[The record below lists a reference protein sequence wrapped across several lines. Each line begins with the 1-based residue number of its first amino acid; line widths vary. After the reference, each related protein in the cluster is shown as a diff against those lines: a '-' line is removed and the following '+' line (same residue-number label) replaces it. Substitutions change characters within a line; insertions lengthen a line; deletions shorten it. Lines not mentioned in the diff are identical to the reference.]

1 VEGGVYRR
9 RTAALVTRQRTGALL
24 IPEEHL
30 EKHRR
35 RFPRFKPLNA
45 QVLFA
50 VRALAQRINDDATA
64 RLTELHLTARQ
75 YNYLSVIYV
84 EESVTPNE
92 IGTLIHTANPTVTS
106 MLNALERDGLI
117 TRKQHPEDGRSSVV
131 TLTARGKAVYEK
143 AFQLH
148 HDSMEETM
156 AALNATEREQLV
168 DLLVRLGDAFDGD
181 AAS

>member
-1 VEGGVYRR
+1 
-9 RTAALVTRQRTGALL
+9 VTRQRTGALV

-35 RFPRFKPLNA
+35 RFPRFEPLNA

-50 VRALAQRINDDATA
+50 VRALAQRINDDATE
-64 RLTELHLTARQ
+64 RLSALGLTARQ

-84 EESVTPNE
+84 EENVSPNE

-117 TRKQHPEDGRSSVV
+117 ARKGRPGDGRSSVV
-131 TLTARGKAVYEK
+131 SLTPRGKALYEK
-143 AFQLH
+143 AFRLH
-148 HDSMEETM
+148 HDHMEETM
-156 AALNATEREQLV
+156 AVLTMEERRALV
-168 DLLVRLGDAFDGD
+168 DRLARLGDAFGRPEGRKKKRV
-181 AAS
+181 

>member
-1 VEGGVYRR
+1 M
-9 RTAALVTRQRTGALL
+9 TRQRTGALL
-24 IPEEHL
+24 IPQEHL
-30 EKHRR
+30 EKHRS

-50 VRALAQRINDDATA
+50 IRALAQRINDDATE
-64 RLTELHLTARQ
+64 RLAEVGLTARQ

-84 EESVTPNE
+84 EESVTPNA

-117 TRKQHPEDGRSSVV
+117 VREAHPEDGRSSVV
-131 TLTARGKAVYEK
+131 TLTARGKTLYEK

-148 HDSMEETM
+148 HDPIEETM
-156 AALNATEREQLV
+156 SALSEHERAKLV
-168 DLLVRLGDAFDGD
+168 EVLVRLGDSFAESDKQQKKKKKKKTTAG
-181 AAS
+181 

>member
-1 VEGGVYRR
+1 M
-9 RTAALVTRQRTGALL
+9 TRQRTGALL
-24 IPEEHL
+24 IPQEHL

-35 RFPRFKPLNA
+35 RFPRFTPLNA

-50 VRALAQRINDDATA
+50 VRALAQRINDDATE
-64 RLTELHLTARQ
+64 RLAEVGLTARQ
-75 YNYLSVIYV
+75 YNYLAVIYV

-117 TRKQHPEDGRSSVV
+117 VREQHPGDGRSSVV
-131 TLTARGKAVYEK
+131 SLTPRGKSLYEK

-148 HDSMEETM
+148 HDTLEDTM
-156 AALNATEREQLV
+156 AVLTAHERAKLV
-168 DLLVRLGDAFDGD
+168 EILVRLGDSFADSGD
-181 AAS
+181 RKKKKRKSG

>member
-1 VEGGVYRR
+1 M
-9 RTAALVTRQRTGALL
+9 TRQRTGALL

-30 EKHRR
+30 EKHRG

-50 VRALAQRINDDATA
+50 VRALAQRINDDATE
-64 RLTELHLTARQ
+64 RLSTLGLTARQ

-84 EESVTPNE
+84 EETVTPNE

-106 MLNALERDGLI
+106 MLNALGRDGLI
-117 TRKQHPEDGRSSVV
+117 TRKNHPDDGRSSVV
-131 TLTARGKAVYEK
+131 RLTPRGKALYEK

-148 HDSMEETM
+148 HDHMEETM
-156 AALNATEREQLV
+156 AALSDGEREQLLG
-168 DLLVRLGDAFDGD
+168 LLVRLGDAFDGD
-181 AAS
+181 FEPGN

>member
-1 VEGGVYRR
+1 M
-9 RTAALVTRQRTGALL
+9 GALL

-30 EKHRR
+30 EKHRG
-35 RFPRFKPLNA
+35 RFPHFKPLNA

-50 VRALAQRINDDATA
+50 IRALAQRINDDATE
-64 RLTELHLTARQ
+64 RLTEVGLTARQ

-106 MLNALERDGLI
+106 MLNALELDGLVV
-117 TRKQHPEDGRSSVV
+117 REQHPEDGRSSVV
-131 TLTARGKAVYEK
+131 TLTPRGKSLYEK

-148 HDSMEETM
+148 HDPIEETM
-156 AALNATEREQLV
+156 AVLSERERAKLV
-168 DLLVRLGDAFDGD
+168 DILVRLGDSFAESGKRNKRRKIIT
-181 AAS
+181 

>member
-1 VEGGVYRR
+1 M
-9 RTAALVTRQRTGALL
+9 TRQRTGVLL

-35 RFPRFKPLNA
+35 RFSRFKPLNA

-50 VRALAQRINDDATA
+50 VRALAQRINDDSTE
-64 RLTELHLTARQ
+64 RLTEVGLTARQ

-84 EESVTPNE
+84 EERVTPNE
-92 IGTLIHTANPTVTS
+92 IGRLIHTANPTVTS

-117 TRKQHPEDGRSSVV
+117 VREQHPADGRSSVV
-131 TLTARGKAVYEK
+131 TLTPRGKALYER

-148 HDSMEETM
+148 HDPIEETM
-156 AALNATEREQLV
+156 AALTTEERKKLV
-168 DLLVRLGDAFDGD
+168 DVLVRLGDSFANTGVRKKKRKPR
-181 AAS
+181 

>member
-1 VEGGVYRR
+1 M
-9 RTAALVTRQRTGALL
+9 TRQRTGALL

-35 RFPRFKPLNA
+35 RFPKFKPLNA

-50 VRALAQRINDDATA
+50 IRALAQRINDDTTE
-64 RLTELHLTARQ
+64 RLTEVGLTARQ

-117 TRKQHPEDGRSSVV
+117 VREQHPADGRSSVV
-131 TLTARGKAVYEK
+131 TLTPRGKLLYER

-148 HDSMEETM
+148 HDALEETM
-156 AALNATEREQLV
+156 AVLSNDERKKLV
-168 DLLVRLGDAFDGD
+168 DLLVRLGDSFAEAGGRKKRRK
-181 AAS
+181 AAR

>member
-1 VEGGVYRR
+1 M
-9 RTAALVTRQRTGALL
+9 TRQRTGALL

-35 RFPRFKPLNA
+35 RFARFKPLNA

-50 VRALAQRINDDATA
+50 VRALAQRINDDATE
-64 RLTELHLTARQ
+64 RLAVLGLTARQ

-117 TRKQHPEDGRSSVV
+117 VREAHPEDGRSSVV
-131 TLTARGKAVYEK
+131 TLTPRGKSLYEK

-148 HDSMEETM
+148 HDPLEETM
-156 AALNATEREQLV
+156 AALSTDERKKLV
-168 DLLVRLGDAFDGD
+168 DVLVRLGDSFAEAGKQKKKK
-181 AAS
+181 APASD

>member
-1 VEGGVYRR
+1 M
-9 RTAALVTRQRTGALL
+9 TRQRTGALL

-84 EESVTPNE
+84 EEDPTPNE

-106 MLNALERDGLI
+106 MLNSLEKDGLI
-117 TRKQHPEDGRSSVV
+117 VRESHPEDGRSSVV
-131 TLTARGKAVYEK
+131 RLTTRGKELYER

-148 HDSMEETM
+148 HDPLEETL
-156 AALNATEREQLV
+156 AALSESERRTLV
-168 DLLVRLGDAFDGD
+168 DVLVRLGDAF
-181 AAS
+181 AAPKQRRHAKT

>member
-1 VEGGVYRR
+1 M
-9 RTAALVTRQRTGALL
+9 TRQRTGALL
-24 IPEEHL
+24 IPDEHL

-35 RFPRFKPLNA
+35 RFPHFRPLNA

-50 VRALAQRINDDATA
+50 VRALAQRINDDATE
-64 RLTELHLTARQ
+64 RLSEVGLTARQ

-106 MLNALERDGLI
+106 MLNGLERDGLI
-117 TRKQHPEDGRSSVV
+117 TRTEHPDDGRSSVV
-131 TLTARGKAVYEK
+131 RLTPKGKALYER

-148 HDSMEETM
+148 HDRMEETM
-156 AALNATEREQLV
+156 AVLSDEQRRQLV
-168 DLLVRLGDAFDGD
+168 DLLVSLGDAFDG
-181 AAS
+181 ST

>member
-1 VEGGVYRR
+1 M
-9 RTAALVTRQRTGALL
+9 TRQRTGALL

-50 VRALAQRINDDATA
+50 VRALAQRINDDATE
-64 RLTELHLTARQ
+64 RLAELGMTARQ

-84 EESVTPNE
+84 EERVTPNE

-117 TRKQHPEDGRSSVV
+117 LREQHPEDGRSSVV
-131 TLTARGKAVYEK
+131 TLTPRGKALYEK

-148 HDSMEETM
+148 HDPIEETM
-156 AALNATEREQLV
+156 GALSPDERKKLV
-168 DLLVRLGDAFDGD
+168 DVLVRLGDSFANSGARKKKRKARSGKLAD
-181 AAS
+181 

>member
-1 VEGGVYRR
+1 M
-9 RTAALVTRQRTGALL
+9 TRQRTGALL
-24 IPEEHL
+24 IPDEHL

-50 VRALAQRINDDATA
+50 VRALAQRINDDATE
-64 RLTELHLTARQ
+64 RLGELGLTARQ

-106 MLNALERDGLI
+106 MLNSLERDGLI
-117 TRKQHPEDGRSSVV
+117 VRKQHPEDGRSSVV
-131 TLTARGKAVYEK
+131 RLTARGKALYER

-148 HDSMEETM
+148 HDPMEEMM
-156 AALNATEREQLV
+156 AELTDDERRLLV
-168 DLLVRLGDAFDGD
+168 DLLVRLGDAFENDD
-181 AAS
+181 ERTAQRAPA